1 MSYSIALPDGTILG
15 DVPGIAQG
23 TYFKDRQELHDKSLH
38 RGLMRGIAPHG
49 SSVVLS
55 GGYPDDEDLG
65 EIIIYTGEGG
75 RDAETSRQFKDQ
87 EFTGGN
93 SALAENHLKGIPVR
107 VHRGEKYVDHMPA
120 GSKYRYDGLYRV
132 AQTWSEIGRDGFT
145 ICRFRLE
152 KLKDAD
158 FEPVSATETEVG
170 GQLPLGNEVPSRK
183 ESRVTRI
190 VRDTEVSDTVKALH
204 DYRCQICST
213 RLTTPRGAYAEGAHI
228 KPLGRPHSGPDSPH
242 NLLCLCPNCH
252 VLFDELAIW
261 IEEDLTL
268 GGSVTGKL
276 RTHDAHRL
284 SADHLRYHRSLR
296 GFAG

>member
-1 MSYSIALPDGTILG
+1 MSYSVQLPDGTFLG
-15 DVPGIAQG
+15 DVPGITPG
-23 TYFKDRQELHDKSLH
+23 TFLRDRQELHEKGLH

-65 EIIIYTGEGG
+65 DTIIYTGEGG
-75 RDAETSRQFKDQ
+75 RDAETSRQVQNQ

-107 VHRGEKYVDHMPA
+107 VHRGVRYVDHMPK
-120 GSKYRYDGLYRV
+120 GSRYLYDGLYRV
-132 AQTWSEIGRDGFT
+132 AQSWSEIGRDGFK

-152 KLKDAD
+152 KLKETD
-158 FEPVSATETEVG
+158 FEPVSGTAPEVT
-170 GQLPLGNEVPSRK
+170 GQLPSGNVAPCCR
-183 ESRVTRI
+183 ESRITRT
-190 VRDTEVSDTVKALH
+190 VRDTEVSDSVKALH

-228 KPLGRPHSGPDSPH
+228 KPLGRPHAGPDSPY

-252 VLFDELAIW
+252 VLLDELAIW
-261 IEEDLTL
+261 IDDDLTL
-268 GGSVTGKL
+268 GGCITGTL
-276 RTHDAHRL
+276 RTHPAHKISKDFL
-284 SADHLRYHRSLR
+284 SYHRKLR
-296 GFAG
+296 GV